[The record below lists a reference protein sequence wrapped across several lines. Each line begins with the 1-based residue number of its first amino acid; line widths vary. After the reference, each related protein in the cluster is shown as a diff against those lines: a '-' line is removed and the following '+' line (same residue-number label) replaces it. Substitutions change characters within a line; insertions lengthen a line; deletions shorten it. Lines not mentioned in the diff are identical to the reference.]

1 MPPKGKGKE
10 YERQH
15 QRLFIRVCDHVCVHR
30 HAQSAHLQVLD
41 PPTPTKSKIGFV
53 GGWIDGDCGSSDQIH

>member
-1 MPPKGKGKE
+1 M
-10 YERQH
+10 
-15 QRLFIRVCDHVCVHR
+15 CDHVCVH
-30 HAQSAHLQVLD
+30 AQSANLQVLD